1 MNHDSDIKLC
11 TNVKLMTLELNM
23 TQLLTDK

>member
-11 TNVKLMTLELNM
+11 TNVKLITSELNM
-23 TQLLTDK
+23 TQLLIDK